1 MLAPQKES
9 IFGCSCR
16 LWLLSWRRVRVF
28 ARSCSLLSKYLPI
41 SWKQRKEQSHAQCH
55 VTHRIRI
62 FDKISEHVKVAK
74 SVDIAIPEL
83 AVTFNKPVTV
93 CQKYFKVFYSQYK
106 QAWNGPSRRHIK
118 GSKLAKGLQNFQVS
132 VNWDYFYEVKI
143 FEKKS
148 HSAEKMD
155 PLVTSGIVCYAGNL
169 FGSVPFDRYILA
181 SSDNFVELLVELFW
195 SVKVVLKT
203 PGDEKP

>member
-16 LWLLSWRRVRVF
+16 LWLLSWRRARVF

-74 SVDIAIPEL
+74 SVDIAVPEL
-83 AVTFNKPVTV
+83 AVTVFIFDLLRWKKNPIFSGVLR
-93 CQKYFKVFYSQYK
+93 QKIPHFLHEKVFE
-106 QAWNGPSRRHIK
+106 NV
-118 GSKLAKGLQNFQVS
+118 F
-132 VNWDYFYEVKI
+132 DF
-143 FEKKS
+143 FE
-148 HSAEKMD
+148 
-155 PLVTSGIVCYAGNL
+155 G
-169 FGSVPFDRYILA
+169 
-181 SSDNFVELLVELFW
+181 
-195 SVKVVLKT
+195 VLCIT
-203 PGDEKP
+203 IR

>member
-16 LWLLSWRRVRVF
+16 LWLLSWRRARVF

-74 SVDIAIPEL
+74 SVDIAVPEL
-83 AVTFNKPVTV
+83 AVTYEP
-93 CQKYFKVFYSQYK
+93 
-106 QAWNGPSRRHIK
+106 
-118 GSKLAKGLQNFQVS
+118 LQINQF
-132 VNWDYFYEVKI
+132 
-143 FEKKS
+143 
-148 HSAEKMD
+148 
-155 PLVTSGIVCYAGNL
+155 PC
-169 FGSVPFDRYILA
+169 ILA
-181 SSDNFVELLVELFW
+181 VTALILFRFENRMLCP
-195 SVKVVLKT
+195 VLKFGLFCLILKSAVWSRFKIGCFVRI
-203 PGDEKP
+203 P

>member
-16 LWLLSWRRVRVF
+16 LWLLSWRRARIF

-74 SVDIAIPEL
+74 SVDIAVPEL
-83 AVTFNKPVTV
+83 AVTKKVGKTDEMPFNSCVKFHIAPTTRRNLHIDIILCCAVSIQNCFQFFHAFSKITV
-93 CQKYFKVFYSQYK
+93 
-106 QAWNGPSRRHIK
+106 
-118 GSKLAKGLQNFQVS
+118 
-132 VNWDYFYEVKI
+132 
-143 FEKKS
+143 KS
-148 HSAEKMD
+148 D
-155 PLVTSGIVCYAGNL
+155 
-169 FGSVPFDRYILA
+169 
-181 SSDNFVELLVELFW
+181 
-195 SVKVVLKT
+195 
-203 PGDEKP
+203 

>member
-16 LWLLSWRRVRVF
+16 LWLLSWRRARIF

-74 SVDIAIPEL
+74 SVDIAVPEL
-83 AVTFNKPVTV
+83 AVTLYALSRDLFQTPTFKLITIENEEINKA
-93 CQKYFKVFYSQYK
+93 FMYSMIVSFTT
-106 QAWNGPSRRHIK
+106 NPFHI
-118 GSKLAKGLQNFQVS
+118 S
-132 VNWDYFYEVKI
+132 
-143 FEKKS
+143 
-148 HSAEKMD
+148 
-155 PLVTSGIVCYAGNL
+155 
-169 FGSVPFDRYILA
+169 
-181 SSDNFVELLVELFW
+181 
-195 SVKVVLKT
+195 
-203 PGDEKP
+203 

>member
-16 LWLLSWRRVRVF
+16 LWLLSWRRARIF

-74 SVDIAIPEL
+74 SVDIAVPEL
-83 AVTFNKPVTV
+83 AVTETPFNPIDGPIDGHRNFFRWASMDHRWPSMGFELSPSAWG
-93 CQKYFKVFYSQYK
+93 QLWSIFGLNISNFNLLSFLFEPE
-106 QAWNGPSRRHIK
+106 QAFSSLKITYIGALSLNFLK
-118 GSKLAKGLQNFQVS
+118 KLKNLAKLQ
-132 VNWDYFYEVKI
+132 
-143 FEKKS
+143 
-148 HSAEKMD
+148 
-155 PLVTSGIVCYAGNL
+155 L
-169 FGSVPFDRYILA
+169 FA
-181 SSDNFVELLVELFW
+181 
-195 SVKVVLKT
+195 
-203 PGDEKP
+203 

>member
-16 LWLLSWRRVRVF
+16 LWLLSWRRARIF

-74 SVDIAIPEL
+74 SVDIAVPEL
-83 AVTFNKPVTV
+83 AVTQDLILSR
-93 CQKYFKVFYSQYK
+93 QKYKIIQNTILSV
-106 QAWNGPSRRHIK
+106 QAAETQSDGSFHSKTTISSRFHN
-118 GSKLAKGLQNFQVS
+118 QNAS
-132 VNWDYFYEVKI
+132 TCGRIMITYFG
-143 FEKKS
+143 FRS
-148 HSAEKMD
+148 
-155 PLVTSGIVCYAGNL
+155 
-169 FGSVPFDRYILA
+169 
-181 SSDNFVELLVELFW
+181 
-195 SVKVVLKT
+195 
-203 PGDEKP
+203 

>member
-16 LWLLSWRRVRVF
+16 LWLLSWRRARVF

-62 FDKISEHVKVAK
+62 FDKISEHVKIAK

-83 AVTFNKPVTV
+83 AVTNDPHFPLGYMIFHSVSG
-93 CQKYFKVFYSQYK
+93 FLFSGSDEGFFMKV
-106 QAWNGPSRRHIK
+106 G
-118 GSKLAKGLQNFQVS
+118 
-132 VNWDYFYEVKI
+132 
-143 FEKKS
+143 KS
-148 HSAEKMD
+148 IT
-155 PLVTSGIVCYAGNL
+155 L
-169 FGSVPFDRYILA
+169 LA
-181 SSDNFVELLVELFW
+181 SGFFGTVRLFCFQLTKKTLFSTLNGTPPGIFQRSMILKMFDNIGDLRSSSGVLF
-195 SVKVVLKT
+195 
-203 PGDEKP
+203 PGF

>member
-16 LWLLSWRRVRVF
+16 LWLLSWRRARIF

-74 SVDIAIPEL
+74 SVDIAVPEL
-83 AVTFNKPVTV
+83 AVTLCNVTQNCRLSIKGRKSCGKKTFVCELMKKPVKTIT
-93 CQKYFKVFYSQYK
+93 
-106 QAWNGPSRRHIK
+106 WRK
-118 GSKLAKGLQNFQVS
+118 GS
-132 VNWDYFYEVKI
+132 EV
-143 FEKKS
+143 
-148 HSAEKMD
+148 MC
-155 PLVTSGIVCYAGNL
+155 VCRGVQTMGISQDTKRFN
-169 FGSVPFDRYILA
+169 
-181 SSDNFVELLVELFW
+181 
-195 SVKVVLKT
+195 
-203 PGDEKP
+203 